1 MLTDGC
7 GTQLSECQGDRL
19 AKHPEVKMRKWGKC
33 PEERRENTSNKCKQA
48 KQMQHQTGSDRVSD
62 FRQVGAGGED

>member
-19 AKHPEVKMRKWGKC
+19 AKHPEVKMRKWGKR
-33 PEERRENTSNKCKQA
+33 PEKKKTKCK
-48 KQMQHQTGSDRVSD
+48 
-62 FRQVGAGGED
+62 